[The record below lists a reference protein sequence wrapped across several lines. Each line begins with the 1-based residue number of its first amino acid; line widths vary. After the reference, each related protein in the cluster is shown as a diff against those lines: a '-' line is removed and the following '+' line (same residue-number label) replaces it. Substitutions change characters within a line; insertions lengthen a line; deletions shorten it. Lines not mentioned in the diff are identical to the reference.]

1 MRKSI
6 NIWSLPATHTLPEK
20 FRRAR
25 EAGFDGFEIDLS
37 DDGPLTLNS
46 SVNEILAVRKLAERS
61 GMQLSGLATGLY
73 WSANPASHDP
83 AVRLRAEAILKK
95 QIEIADV
102 LGLDAVLV
110 VPATVG
116 ADFVPNCEIVP
127 YDIAWQRATDF
138 VRRALPVAQ
147 QCGVRICIENVW
159 NKFLLSPLE
168 MRQFV
173 AQFDSESVAVY
184 FDVGNVLAFGY
195 PEHWINILGQQI
207 RRVHLKDY
215 RRAVGSIHGFVEILS
230 GDVNWPAV
238 MSALHAIGDDGWLTA
253 EMIPPVPFY
262 KFAPETLLFNTS
274 QAMNALLALASSTTS
289 PVRSDAAVCL

>member
-6 NIWSLPATHTLPEK
+6 NIWSFPATLALPDK
-20 FRRAR
+20 LRLAR

-46 SVNEILAVRKLAERS
+46 SPNEILAVRALAERT
-61 GMQLSGLATGLY
+61 GVQLSGLATGLY
-73 WSANPASHDP
+73 WSANPASNDP
-83 AVRLRAEAILKK
+83 TVRARAEAILKK
-95 QIEIADV
+95 QIEIAHA
-102 LGLDAVLV
+102 LGLDAILV

-116 ADFVPNCEIVP
+116 ADFIPNCEVVP

-138 VRRALPVAQ
+138 VRAALPVAEK
-147 QCGVRICIENVW
+147 CGVRICIENVW
-159 NKFLLSPLE
+159 NKFLISPLE

-173 AQFDSESVAVY
+173 AQFASEWIGVY
-184 FDVGNVLAFGY
+184 FDVGNSLAVGY

-215 RRAVGSIHGFVEILS
+215 RRAVGTVDGFVEILS
-230 GDVNWPAV
+230 GDVNWIAV
-238 MSALHAIGDDGWLTA
+238 MHGLRAIGYDGWLTA
-253 EMIPPVPFY
+253 EMVPPVPFY

-274 QAMNALLALASSTTS
+274 RAMDALFAFLSA
-289 PVRSDAAVCL
+289 